1 MDMAPGISE
10 WPGHSTTCRYLVLV
24 NTGNSAIIALR
35 ETEASINEVRKGLG
49 QNKWISLS
57 VINVSENQGRC
68 CLSSPP
74 MTSAHVE

>member
-24 NTGNSAIIALR
+24 NTGDSAIIA
-35 ETEASINEVRKGLG
+35 EMEASVRQGLA
-49 QNKWISLS
+49 QNKLISLS

-68 CLSSPP
+68 CLSSAPL
-74 MTSAHVE
+74 TSAHVE